1 MPAGGAGRLTQLGAG
16 GVVSL
21 AAPIEKCPVAV
32 VVVSTAT
39 TRMSPAGMPF
49 AWTVTEPSF
58 TEAPVW
64 MEMCPFG
71 GTTGAGSELMPGQP
85 ASTGTTTT

>member
-1 MPAGGAGRLTQLGAG
+1 MPAGGAGMLTQLGAG

-49 AWTVTEPSF
+49 AFTVTERPVSDPLVW
-58 TEAPVW
+58 TEMRPL
-64 MEMCPFG
+64 G
-71 GTTGAGSELMPGQP
+71 GTMGAGSELMLGQP
-85 ASTGTTTT
+85 GATGTTTT